1 MCNILQLITD
11 AVKIYLSLT
20 MFTKRCEALF
30 VTTQP
35 PFGVFFNFTSF
46 ICLPFVNTEYIKQG

>member
-35 PFGVFFNFTSF
+35 PFGVFLILLVSYASH
-46 ICLPFVNTEYIKQG
+46 L